1 MEDNLLKQI
10 RSEAEEIFKSSVKA
24 VDPYNA
30 VKRFVRVE
38 GNSLILSVKDQTMVK
53 LDLMKYDR
61 ISIVGGGKATA
72 PMARAIEDLLGD
84 KIHQGLINV
93 KYGFTQP
100 LAITK
105 IIEANHPLP
114 DQNGVKG
121 TRKILDF
128 LQNAGEKDL
137 IFSLISG
144 GGSALLPQPAGKI
157 SLSEK
162 RSLQA
167 ACWLVV
173 QVLMR

>member
-1 MEDNLLKQI
+1 MEDNLLKRM
-10 RSEAEEIFKSSVKA
+10 RSEAEKIFKHAVKA

-30 VKRFVRVE
+30 VKRFVQ
-38 GNSLILSVKDQTMVK
+38 VKDNKIILGVEDQTIIK

-72 PMARAIEDLLGD
+72 PMARAIEDLFGK
-84 KIHQGLINV
+84 KIQQGLINV
-93 KYGFTQP
+93 KYGFAEP
-100 LAITK
+100 LAITE

-114 DQNGVKG
+114 DQKGVKG
-121 TRKILDF
+121 TSKILDF
-128 LQNAGEKDL
+128 LQSAGEKDL

-162 RSLQA
+162 QTLTGSLL
-167 ACWLVV
+167 ACGA
-173 QVLMR
+173 